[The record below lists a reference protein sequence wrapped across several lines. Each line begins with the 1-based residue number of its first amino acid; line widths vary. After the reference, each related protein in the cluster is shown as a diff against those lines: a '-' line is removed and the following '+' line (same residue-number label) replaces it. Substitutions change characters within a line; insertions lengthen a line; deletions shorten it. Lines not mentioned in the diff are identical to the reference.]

1 MDKKPIQKAEELVER
16 LITVKALAK
25 VGATTGAQSVWEEM
39 KDTAEDAITIW
50 KELGLKLYE
59 LRDLVKTLEEDIKE
73 EEEEEEDEVEEEE
86 EEVYIIARKH

>member
-73 EEEEEEDEVEEEE
+73 EEEEEDEVEEEE